1 MKSFATKICCIFP
14 LLFLLLVCSQQNYVP
29 LLQGP
34 YLGQEPPGIMAELF
48 DPGIFNEGEYLGCS
62 GFFNNGTVFV
72 YGSIKPKS
80 DWRLRPVYITEMER
94 NGRWTEPRIAPFSHY
109 SPYNFTVGPDGQI
122 LYFTTL
128 KSPDKTTH
136 ILLEQANIWAVKLE
150 MDGWT
155 EPVMMG
161 SSLNTEKYYEN
172 YPSVTND
179 GTIYYMSRR
188 EVGAGR
194 TDVWRSRNLDGVYG
208 PAENLGDAVNTE
220 GSDMDPFVAP
230 DESFLIVCQE
240 LEGGSGDFDLYVYF
254 QREEKS
260 WSGPHNLGEGVNS
273 PGFEARPY
281 VTPDGKYLFFTSNR
295 EESQG
300 GEGIYWVDAKVI
312 ESLREEEIR

>member
-1 MKSFATKICCIFP
+1 MKSFIAIIFSIFP
-14 LLFLLLVCSQQNYVP
+14 LLFLIHSCAQQNYVP

-34 YLGQEPPGIMAELF
+34 YLGQEPPGMRAELF
-48 DPGIFNEGEYLGCS
+48 DPGIFNEGEFLGCS
-62 GFFNNGTVFV
+62 GFFNEGTVFV
-72 YGSIKPKS
+72 FGSMKPKS
-80 DWRLRPVYITEMER
+80 DWRLRPVYITEMEK
-94 NGRWTEPRIAPFSHY
+94 NNRWTEPRIAPFSQY
-109 SPYNFTVGPDGQI
+109 SPYNFTVGPDDQI

-128 KSPDKTTH
+128 KSPDKTTNM
-136 ILLEQANIWAVKLE
+136 LLEQANIWAVKLE

-161 SSLNTEKYYEN
+161 GSINTERYYEN
-172 YPSVTND
+172 YPSVTNS
-179 GTIYYMSRR
+179 GTVYYMSRR

-208 PAENLGDAVNTE
+208 PAENLGNAVNTE
-220 GSDMDPFVAP
+220 GSDIDPFVAP
-230 DESFLIVCQE
+230 DESYLIVCQE
-240 LEGGSGDFDLYVYF
+240 LEGGFGNFDLYVYF
-254 QREEKS
+254 LREDES
-260 WSGPHNLGEGVNS
+260 WSGPFNLGEGVNS

-312 ESLREEEIR
+312 ETLRMAEIM